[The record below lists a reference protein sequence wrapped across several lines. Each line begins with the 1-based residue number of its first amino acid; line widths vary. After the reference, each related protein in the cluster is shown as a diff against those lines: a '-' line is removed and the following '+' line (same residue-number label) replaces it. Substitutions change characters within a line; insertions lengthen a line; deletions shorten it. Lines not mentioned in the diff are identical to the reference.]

1 MALAKL
7 EMDHASGSV
16 QHALDRPVADQTIE
30 RRMAALEGE
39 FRLLRETLGQTKQL
53 IDDREKKART
63 LLDAYKQVI
72 GDFTDLFDAQRKES
86 IRREESARFFLSSIE
101 GRINNEIQKS
111 LSGKDGLQSRKRFG
125 LFRK

>member
-86 IRREESARFFLSSIE
+86 IRHEESVRFFLSSIE